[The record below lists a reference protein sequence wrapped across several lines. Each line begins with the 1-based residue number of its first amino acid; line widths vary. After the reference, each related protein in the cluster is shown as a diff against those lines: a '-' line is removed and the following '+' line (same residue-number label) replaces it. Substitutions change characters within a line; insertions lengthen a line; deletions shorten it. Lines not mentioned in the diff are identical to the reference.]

1 MWDRDEQASPPR
13 LVHSIFLNWAIL
25 LAMRVLTDW
34 FDSVVSCEISKSY
47 LHSLH
52 CCVFFPLSWD
62 TVSESVHSS
71 LKDVLRKW
79 GHLGFPSKQFHSS
92 GNPLLLYEPPPP
104 ITRYDYPISI
114 IHFHI
119 IRMFSGKWGWAGDGM
134 RGESLWQIENILFKS
149 GLCFKCVFVI
159 QLFEIQFVLS
169 HTRNVINGFSQRLF
183 NP

>member
-92 GNPLLLYEPPPP
+92 GNPLLLYEPPP
-104 ITRYDYPISI
+104 TNNKVWLSYFHYPFP
-114 IHFHI
+114 HHQDVL
-119 IRMFSGKWGWAGDGM
+119 REVGVGKRWNERRVTLAN
-134 RGESLWQIENILFKS
+134 REYFI
-149 GLCFKCVFVI
+149 
-159 QLFEIQFVLS
+159 
-169 HTRNVINGFSQRLF
+169 
-183 NP
+183 